1 MCESADSQSK
11 PEIHGFLHEFML
23 FKNVGVM
30 SYDCPALKQMCESA
44 DSHRKPDDHGF
55 VHEFMLKN
63 SFKNIG
69 VIKKPV
75 IYSTAI

>member
-44 DSHRKPDDHGF
+44 DSQSKPEIHGF
-55 VHEFMLKN
+55 VYKFMLLKN
-63 SFKNIG
+63 VG
-69 VIKKPV
+69 VMSYDCPKMLG
-75 IYSTAI
+75 S